1 MKYTVMFFLTLFFVR
16 VVFATEPNIQIQARP
31 DVIGINEAS
40 QISISVHQKAL
51 VSSPANSANF
61 TLRRGGVS
69 SSHNISFVNGRR
81 SAITTFTYNFIF
93 KPKKIGEITVG
104 SFTVKIDGKTYK
116 TKPFKIRVVKAAQHQ
131 QQHSQDPLNR
141 MMDMFRGDERR
152 IPEMSMELRT
162 ETGLMYKNQAIVV
175 DAVVVSSDEKVCY
188 SQFVETHP
196 ITAPKMVVYDISS
209 SMKDEKAVQENING
223 ETRYTRT
230 IKRYVLYPLEEG
242 SLSIRPP
249 IFVAVTS
256 YGQIKLT
263 TPNVSAKIQKANF
276 GAGLSYIGD
285 LDIKKS
291 ISTNQIEVGKTVEV
305 DFIMQGNGN
314 LKLFSNPYNN
324 LKIDGLYI
332 SAPKSKIEFVEL
344 KNSKAIFR
352 QTLKYSIL
360 VQKAG
365 EYSIPPIKIDYYGNR
380 LNKRQI
386 TVDGFN
392 LSVSSEAL
400 TANINKKY
408 TLKQITKQND
418 FEQKNFVFLL
428 HKPITIIALIVFA
441 LLPMLSLLY
450 GRHSHRLS
458 NDKNYARR
466 FVANKRLSKYLQIA
480 SDYLNKKDYSKFYSE
495 LQKGILYYTTD
506 KLGIASGI
514 RIKKLLAELKNKD
527 IDTELITLFK
537 SVYDECNYNAYSGT
551 TSDTTAD
558 DVLAKARCIFDGM
571 K

>member
-93 KPKKIGEITVG
+93 KPKKMGEITVG

-324 LKIDGLYI
+324 LKINGLYI

-400 TANINKKY
+400 IANINKKY

-506 KLGIASGI
+506 KLGIAPGI
-514 RIKKLLAELKNKD
+514 RIKKLLAELKNKE

-537 SVYDECNYNAYSGT
+537 LVYDECNYNAYSGT